1 MLDGWR
7 KMDPPTQK
15 VTCRGGCC
23 GTLVDK
29 ALNGKSNKHKHE
41 RAACC
46 GPNHDCFLLSLTSGR
61 IYSEGR
67 ARVHKNQV
75 QHRRSH
81 LR

>member
-41 RAACC
+41 RAVA
-46 GPNHDCFLLSLTSGR
+46 DLTM
-61 IYSEGR
+61 IAFYY
-67 ARVHKNQV
+67 
-75 QHRRSH
+75 
-81 LR
+81 L

>member
-41 RAACC
+41 RAVA
-46 GPNHDCFLLSLTSGR
+46 DLTMIAFYYLL
-61 IYSEGR
+61 
-67 ARVHKNQV
+67 RVGEYTVKAGHGSTRTRCNTDAAI
-75 QHRRSH
+75 
-81 LR
+81 